1 MDKRIILAVAGSGKT
16 KFIIDKLCLEKRHLI
31 ITYTIN
37 NEMNLRER
45 IIAKFGFFP
54 SNVKLT
60 TYFPFLYKFCYRPS
74 MGYAYRDKGMEMNSP
89 PEFTRRLKR
98 EDIRYYRS
106 HGNRFYHN
114 RLALLVLNYRSE
126 FVMNRLIKYYDNL
139 FVDEFQDFAG
149 HDFNLIGHLV
159 TAPINVYLVGDFY
172 QHTFDTSRDGRT
184 NINLHKSREKYLEKC
199 KQLDLVV
206 DVTTLNNSWRCSNEI
221 CSFVSEKLGIE
232 IGSNRSDSTKIKII
246 DTIEEAIPIIDN
258 NSIIKLFNSASYK
271 YDCSGD
277 NWGAVKGINNYIDV
291 CVVMTKGAFE
301 SLLNDTLQDLAPTTK
316 SKLYVA
322 ITRTRG
328 DLYFMHPD
336 LLKEYKMF

>member
-1 MDKRIILAVAGSGKT
+1 MDKRLILAVAGSGKT

-37 NEMNLRER
+37 NEINIRER
-45 IIAKFGFFP
+45 IITKFGFFP
-54 SNVKLT
+54 VNINLT

-74 MGYAYRDKGMEMNSP
+74 IAYSYRDKGMEMKTP
-89 PEFTRRLKR
+89 PEYTRRIKRTDLK
-98 EDIRYYRS
+98 YYMTPGKRL
-106 HGNRFYHN
+106 YHN
-114 RLALLVLNYRSE
+114 RLALLVVKYRAE
-126 FVMNRLIKYYDNL
+126 FITKRLVKYYDNL

-149 HDFNLIGHLV
+149 HDFNLIKHIV
-159 TAPINVYLVGDFY
+159 KSPINVCLVGDFH

-184 NINLHKSREKYLEKC
+184 NINLHKSRDKYLENC
-199 KQLDLVV
+199 NQLNLLI
-206 DVTTLNNSWRCSNEI
+206 DVTTLNNSWRCSSEV
-221 CSFVSEKLGIE
+221 CSFVSDKLGIE

-246 DTIEEAIPIIDN
+246 DSIEEAIPIIEND
-258 NSIIKLFNSASYK
+258 SIIKLFNSASYK

-277 NWGAVKGINNYIDV
+277 NWGAVKGINNYNDV

-301 SLLNDTLQDLAPTTK
+301 NLLNDTLQELAPTTK